1 MTRPGDVEAIERR
14 PLPSPIDCELRQRCQ
29 WQRGRVWYIEVR
41 GRAWYIE
48 VCVLT
53 FLAQRFIYF
62 VQKIT
67 GALRVRFMCH
77 VCTGL
82 HTCGPRTAQ
91 RAP

>member
-53 FLAQRFIYF
+53 FLAQQFIFCTLGLGLSWLYF
-62 VQKIT
+62 IMAVILYH
-67 GALRVRFMCH
+67 GC
-77 VCTGL
+77 
-82 HTCGPRTAQ
+82 
-91 RAP
+91 

>member
-1 MTRPGDVEAIERR
+1 MTRPGDVKAIERR

-53 FLAQRFIYF
+53 FLAQQFIF
-62 VQKIT
+62 CTKLT
-67 GALRVRFMCH
+67 GALRVYALMCH
-77 VCTGL
+77 VCRTGAEL
-82 HTCGPRTAQ
+82 
-91 RAP
+91 AP